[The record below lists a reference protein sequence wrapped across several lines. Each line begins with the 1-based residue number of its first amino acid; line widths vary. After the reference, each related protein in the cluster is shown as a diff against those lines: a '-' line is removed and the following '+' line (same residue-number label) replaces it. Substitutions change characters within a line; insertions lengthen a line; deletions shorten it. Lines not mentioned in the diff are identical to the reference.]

1 MGTAPDKWGYSVI
14 GRTGSAS
21 GKESACQHRRCRI
34 LGFDPWVGKIPWRRK
49 WQYTPVFLPGK
60 SHGQRSLVGHSP
72 WGCKSRTRLKRLS
85 TQARSQ
91 EPSPSCPGEKGEQT
105 VGVPDNSHPI
115 QGCTSFQ
122 LLLLQLDGSHHRPQ
136 VHTCSRREGVSTRAP
151 ATARLWETR
160 LQLPRLLCHGYGS
173 QGAPGGAAAKPH
185 HLFHFLSSVSN
196 NLGEGN
202 GIPLQYSCL
211 ENPGRLRA
219 MGSLGVRHN

>member
-21 GKESACQHRRCRI
+21 GKESACRHRRCRI

-49 WQYTPVFLPGK
+49 WQYTPVFVPGK

-105 VGVPDNSHPI
+105 VGVPDNSHPV

-122 LLLLQLDGSHHRPQ
+122 LLLLQLDGSHHRPTGSH
-136 VHTCSRREGVSTRAP
+136 VLPEGRCEHTCPRHCQALGDQAP
-151 ATARLWETR
+151 AAKAAVPWLWLT
-160 LQLPRLLCHGYGS
+160 
-173 QGAPGGAAAKPH
+173 GGARRCRRKATSP
-185 HLFHFLSSVSN
+185 LPLS
-196 NLGEGN
+196 
-202 GIPLQYSCL
+202 
-211 ENPGRLRA
+211 
-219 MGSLGVRHN
+219 